1 MRTGVKRARN
11 GLQRRSRRALNHSLA
26 RLDGGDGGD
35 RPLPTRPILIVG
47 APRSGSTLLQQLLV
61 EAFDVCYLSNLHCT
75 FYGSPALVQHLAGRW
90 LSPPGDFSSAHG
102 RTEGLGGPAECG
114 DYWYRFFRR
123 RPQYVPLAEAD
134 PERLRAL
141 RASVRAL
148 AAAARRPVVFKNLI
162 CTLRLE
168 PIAAALPEALFLVVR
183 RDLVD
188 NAASLLLARR
198 AVHGDERRWWSA
210 EPPGFDELLARPAH
224 EQVVE
229 QVLRIEALVDA
240 ERERLGTGRFLDL
253 DYATVCASPADTLQE
268 IETFAAG
275 AGLRLARRAGR
286 IPPSF
291 DRPPAAELEPEALE
305 RIAGHARSAAGSS

>member
-11 GLQRRSRRALNHSLA
+11 GLQRRSRRALNRSLA

-61 EAFDVCYLSNLHCT
+61 EAFDFCYLSNLHCT
-75 FYGSPALVQHLAGRW
+75 FYGSPALVQRVAGRW
-90 LSPPGDFSSAHG
+90 LAPPGDFSSAHG
-102 RTEGLGGPAECG
+102 RTEGPGGPAECG

-253 DYATVCASPADTLQE
+253 DYATVCASPADTVHE

-291 DRPPAAELEPEALE
+291 ERPPAAELEPEALE
-305 RIAGHARSAAGSS
+305 RIAGYARSAAGSP